1 MSASNERLCFNGA
14 ARAVGHEPRRLLR
27 HADMLGELGAGNALL
42 LRSNE
47 PDSQH
52 TVVQSVSRR
61 GSEVSGLTE
70 AAICNSDP
78 DYRK

>member
-1 MSASNERLCFNGA
+1 MSASNERLGFNGA

-52 TVVQSVSRR
+52 TVVQSVSRQ
-61 GSEVSGLTE
+61 GSEVSGLTLLKRE
-70 AAICNSDP
+70 NNPPCH
-78 DYRK
+78 